1 MCFKLLSDY
10 GGSGGRICNLEFKCA
25 IMKAMVEIIIRGML
39 SAKEFIRQKLSIE
52 SLSRRKW

>member
-1 MCFKLLSDY
+1 
-10 GGSGGRICNLEFKCA
+10 LEFKCA